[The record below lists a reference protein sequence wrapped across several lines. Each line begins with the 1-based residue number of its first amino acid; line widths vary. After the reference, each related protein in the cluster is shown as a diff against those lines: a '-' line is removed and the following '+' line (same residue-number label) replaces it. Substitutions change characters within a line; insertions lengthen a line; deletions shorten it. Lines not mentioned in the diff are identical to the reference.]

1 MTMGYVLVNLS
12 HPLTDAQLAELAGL
26 VGSRPERCVDV
37 QVQFDEALDFS
48 NQATALVDAIAQSGV
63 RLGTDQIV
71 LNPPAHSAIASI
83 VLAMLHGR
91 SGGFPAILRVKRAAG
106 PLGGWVVAEVVNLQA
121 VREQARIE
129 RGAD

>member
-1 MTMGYVLVNLS
+1 MGYVLVNLS

>member
-12 HPLTDAQLAELAGL
+12 HPFTDDQLAELMVL

-37 QVQFDEALDFS
+37 RVQFDDAVDYT
-48 NQATALVDAIAQSGV
+48 NQATALVYAITEAGV

-91 SGGFPAILRVKRAAG
+91 SGGFPAILRMKRAAG
-106 PLGGWVVAEVVNLQA
+106 PLGGWAVAEVVNLQA
-121 VREQARIE
+121 VREQARTG
-129 RGAD
+129 RGAS